1 MLYMVIE
8 NFKGRSAS
16 RIYQRFDKHGRM
28 TPEGLKYINSWV
40 DAEVTRC
47 FQLMECED
55 AKILEEWTE
64 KWSDL
69 VDFEIVPLVS
79 SEEAK
84 TKALLDG

>member
-8 NFKGRSAS
+8 EFKEGCAS
-16 RIYQRFDKHGRM
+16 KIYRRFDEQGRM
-28 TPEGLKYINSWV
+28 TPEGLTYINSWV

-47 FQLMECED
+47 YQLMECDD
-55 AKILEEWTE
+55 AILLEEWTE
-64 KWSDL
+64 QWSDL

-84 TKALLDG
+84 IKALLGG

>member
-8 NFKGRSAS
+8 TFKEGCAS
-16 RIYQRFDKHGRM
+16 KIYQRFDEHGRM
-28 TPEGLKYINSWV
+28 TPEGLTYVNSWV

-47 FQLMECED
+47 YQLMECED
-55 AKILEEWTE
+55 ASILKEWTA

-84 TKALLDG
+84 TKALLGG